1 MYQISQKKKKK
12 VLQLLINYAPH
23 LNFKKVIISYN
34 YFPEK
39 ISPPHLTHPP
49 TLPNSIN
56 PKTHHKMRK
65 KKKSYPI
72 FPILRRSFFFIIFF
86 RIFFLNRCDM
96 GLNLSESWQQVNFKY
111 EWCSKNTGYSYY
123 NRIQQHNTYC
133 YWYSKELGIKQKCST
148 EFKTQKPNRREHQS
162 SITDKI

>member
-1 MYQISQKKKKK
+1 MISAIFFQQETSLSFFTTRSRTCHRFKKCNSSCTRFPKKKEK
-12 VLQLLINYAPH
+12 VLQLPINYAPH

-34 YFPEK
+34 YFREK

-65 KKKSYPI
+65 KKKKFISHLSY
-72 FPILRRSFFFIIFF
+72 LEKEFFFILF

-111 EWCSKNTGYSYY
+111 EWCSKNT
-123 NRIQQHNTYC
+123 R
-133 YWYSKELGIKQKCST
+133 
-148 EFKTQKPNRREHQS
+148 
-162 SITDKI
+162 